1 MANATG
7 LWVLIG
13 LLLLSSVAML
23 AWALDGWMRPASEP
37 REPADSGREVP
48 SGPTHARGGV
58 LTGLARFSGPA
69 PSFVRDR
76 YQPVLAHAGFQRPE
90 AVDGF
95 FALLVIGAVAG
106 LLLATFVVPA
116 WRLPYPALTA
126 LWVLALPL
134 FGVVLPIFWI
144 GARARER
151 QAEIAVTLPDTLDL
165 MKICLDAGLA
175 MEPAMTRVGAELVKR
190 GAVLGYELSL
200 TSAQIQAGRGR
211 AEALRALAA
220 RCGVPELSNVV
231 TLLNQTERLGM
242 GVGDVLATA
251 AETSRTRRLQ
261 RAEAEAARTSVK
273 MVFPLALFLLPAMLL
288 VVLGPA
294 FIQLHRGLAPLLGS
308 P

>member
-1 MANATG
+1 MVNAAATS
-7 LWVLIG
+7 VLIG
-13 LLLLSSVAML
+13 LLLLASAAGFLWTVQVWLRPVAGPGSHPS
-23 AWALDGWMRPASEP
+23 AKGNRRAP
-37 REPADSGREVP
+37 RAP
-48 SGPTHARGGV
+48 SGG
-58 LTGLARFSGPA
+58 LLDSLARLSLPA
-69 PSFVRDR
+69 PVLVRER
-76 YQPVLAHAGFQRPE
+76 YQPVLAHAGFQRPQ

-95 FALLVIGAVAG
+95 FALLVLGALAG
-106 LLLATFVVPA
+106 LAFATFVVPS
-116 WRLPYPALTA
+116 WKLLSPSLTA
-126 LWVLALPL
+126 LWVLVPPL
-134 FGVVLPIFWI
+134 AGIVLPVFWL
-144 GARARER
+144 RSLERER

-175 MEPAMTRVGAELVKR
+175 MEPAMTRVGTELVKR
-190 GAVLGYELSL
+190 GAVLGDELVL

-211 AEALRALAA
+211 AEALRALAL

-261 RAEAEAARTSVK
+261 RAEADAARTSVK
-273 MVFPLALFLLPAMLL
+273 MIFPLALFLLPAMLL

-294 FIQLHRGLAPLLGS
+294 FIQLNRGLAPLLGT